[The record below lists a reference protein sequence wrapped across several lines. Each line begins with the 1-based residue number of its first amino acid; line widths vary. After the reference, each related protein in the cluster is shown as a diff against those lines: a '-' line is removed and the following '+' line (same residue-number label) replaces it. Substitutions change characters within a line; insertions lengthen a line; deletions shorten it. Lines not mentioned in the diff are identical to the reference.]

1 MNPLAIK
8 ALAGVGL
15 LAIAFGAGWTA
26 NGWRLSTELAEVR
39 AAHSDEAAQAAR
51 DDLALYKSAA
61 EKIHEA
67 AAGAQ
72 VDLAAVNAQLAAIR
86 KGQKNAPPLPADCK
100 PGDIRLRNLAETAA
114 AADAAI
120 ARPVSGR

>member
-8 ALAGVGL
+8 ALAGAGL
-15 LAIAFGAGWTA
+15 LVIAFGAGWTV
-26 NGWRLSTELAEVR
+26 NGWRMATALAEVR
-39 AAHSDEAAQAAR
+39 AAHSEEAAQAAR
-51 DDLALYKSAA
+51 DDLVLYKSAA

-86 KGQKNAPPLPADCK
+86 KGQKNAPPPPLPADCK
-100 PGDIRLRNLAETAA
+100 PGAIRLKNLQETAA
-114 AADAAI
+114 AADSVISAK
-120 ARPVSGR
+120 

>member
-8 ALAGVGL
+8 APAGIGL

-39 AAHSDEAAQAAR
+39 AAHSDEAARATR

-86 KGQKNAPPLPADCK
+86 KGQKNAPPPPLPADCK
-100 PGDIRLRNLAETAA
+100 PGAIRLKNLQETAA
-114 AADAAI
+114 AADSVISAK
-120 ARPVSGR
+120 